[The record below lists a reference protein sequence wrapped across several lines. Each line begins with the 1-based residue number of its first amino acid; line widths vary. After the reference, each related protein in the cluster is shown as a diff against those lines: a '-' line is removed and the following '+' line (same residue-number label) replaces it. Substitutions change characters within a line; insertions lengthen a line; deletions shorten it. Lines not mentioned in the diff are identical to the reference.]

1 MLETVSRTTARKK
14 SPPAKS
20 RKHPIANE
28 SVPEFPDGWVC
39 VAAYYIWEKDG
50 QPDGQDFN
58 HWIAA
63 KTQLSNLWKEGNLL
77 RIE

>member
-1 MLETVSRTTARKK
+1 MPETVSDRTARKK
-14 SPPAKS
+14 SPRAKS
-20 RKHPIANE
+20 RKYPIANE

-50 QPDGQDFN
+50 QPDGQDVN

-63 KTQLSNLWKEGNLL
+63 KTQLSNLWKEGSLL